1 MDRLGGAVADDLT
14 AGRLRIEAAL
24 AAAVPPRT
32 ATVVVD
38 DGTTI
43 AYHCWEP
50 DEGVDAHPVP
60 VVLQHGFTAD
70 TIVDWLVP
78 GTVAGLTAA
87 GRRVVG
93 IDARGHGRS
102 GKSPD
107 ATRYGEERMADDLLT
122 VIALLDAPAVDLV
135 GYSMGAVVALLA
147 AAQLPAA
154 QLPAAQLPAAQLPA
168 AQLRAAQLPA
178 ARLPAT
184 QEKTV
189 RRLVVGGVGAG
200 IVEVGGVDTRALPND
215 RLAQALLADAPDDLP
230 PEIAGMRAHAEM
242 LGDDLPSLAAQARAA
257 HRGGVDLAAIAAET
271 LVVAGDA
278 DPLAERPH
286 VLAEAIAGAG
296 LCLVA
301 GAHDVVGSSPDFR
314 SAIIGFLSD

>member
-1 MDRLGGAVADDLT
+1 
-14 AGRLRIEAAL
+14 
-24 AAAVPPRT
+24 
-32 ATVVVD
+32 
-38 DGTTI
+38 
-43 AYHCWEP
+43 
-50 DEGVDAHPVP
+50 
-60 VVLQHGFTAD
+60 
-70 TIVDWLVP
+70 
-78 GTVAGLTAA
+78 
-87 GRRVVG
+87 VVG

-147 AAQLPAA
+147 ASRLPATRLPATRLPAA
-154 QLPAAQLPAAQLPA
+154 QFPAAQFPAADLA
-168 AQLRAAQLPA
+168 AVQ
-178 ARLPAT
+178 LPAT
-184 QEKTV
+184 QHRTV

-215 RLAQALLADAPDDLP
+215 RLAQALLADDPDDLP

>member
-1 MDRLGGAVADDLT
+1 MTDDLIS
-14 AGRLRIEAAL
+14 ANVPIESVPAASVL
-24 AAAVPPRT
+24 PRT

-50 DEGVDAHPVP
+50 DAVVIAHPVP

-70 TIVDWLVP
+70 TMVDWLIP

-93 IDARGHGRS
+93 VDARGHGRS

-107 ATRYGEERMADDLLT
+107 AARYGERRMADDLLD
-122 VIALLDAPAVDLV
+122 VVALLDAPAIDLV

-147 AAQLPAA
+147 AAERP
-154 QLPAAQLPAAQLPA
+154 
-168 AQLRAAQLPA
+168 
-178 ARLPAT
+178 T
-184 QEKTV
+184 I

-200 IVEVGGVDTRALPND
+200 IVEVGGVDTRALPSD
-215 RLAQALLADAPDDLP
+215 RLAHAFLAEDPDDLS
-230 PEIAGMRAHAEM
+230 PEIAGLRTHAEM
-242 LGDDLPSLAAQARAA
+242 LGGDLPSLAAQARAV
-257 HRGGVDLAAIAAET
+257 HRAGIDLAAVTAET
-271 LVVAGDA
+271 LVIAGDT

-286 VLAEAIAGAG
+286 VLAGAITGAR
-296 LCLVA
+296 LCLVD
-301 GAHDVVGSSPDFR
+301 GGHDVVGSNPDFR
-314 SAIIGFLSD
+314 SAIIDFLTR